1 MEDMDKVIDM
11 AGTLP
16 HVKICRLTFPHRFSD
31 YWDMGDFVALCNR
44 VNELTGKN
52 SMPAKS

>member
-16 HVKICRLTFPHRFSD
+16 HVKFVGLHFHIGSQIL
-31 YWDMGDFVALCNR
+31 DMGDFVALCNR
-44 VNELTGKN
+44 VNELQEN

>member
-16 HVKICRLTFPHRFSD
+16 HVKFVNTFHIGSQIL
-31 YWDMGDFVALCNR
+31 DMGDFVALCNR
-44 VNELTGKN
+44 VNELQEKLY
-52 SMPAKS
+52 AHVKS